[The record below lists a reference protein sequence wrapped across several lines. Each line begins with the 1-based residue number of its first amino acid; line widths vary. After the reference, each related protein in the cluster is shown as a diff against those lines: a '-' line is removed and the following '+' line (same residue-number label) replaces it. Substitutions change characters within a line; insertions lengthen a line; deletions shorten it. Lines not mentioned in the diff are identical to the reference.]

1 MLSENYSKLTPL
13 ERVMYIG
20 ELTHACMCDDD
31 LFNLGKEIIRL
42 GINKGIFD
50 NVKIMPQIDKEET
63 EIPKLIEE
71 TNDTK
76 N

>member
-20 ELTHACMCDDD
+20 ELTHACMCDDY
-31 LFNLGKEIIRL
+31 LFNLGKEIIKL

-50 NVKIMPQIDKEET
+50 NVKIMPNIEET
-63 EIPKLIEE
+63 ELNQLTE
-71 TNDTK
+71 TENDTK

>member
-1 MLSENYSKLTPL
+1 MLSENYSNLTPL

-20 ELTHACMCDDD
+20 ELTHACMCDDN

-50 NVKIMPQIDKEET
+50 NVKIMPNIEET
-63 EIPKLIEE
+63 ELNQLTE
-71 TNDTK
+71 TENDTK

>member
-31 LFNLGKEIIRL
+31 LFNLGKEIIRR
-42 GINKGIFD
+42 GINSGLFD
-50 NVKIMPQIDKEET
+50 NVKILPQVKDEVNQLTEE
-63 EIPKLIEE
+63 K
-71 TNDTK
+71 NDTK
-76 N
+76 E

>member
-20 ELTHACMCDDD
+20 ELTHACMCDDEIFD
-31 LFNLGKEIIRL
+31 MGKELIRM
-42 GINKGIFD
+42 GINKGLFE
-50 NVKIMPQIDKEET
+50 NVKIMPQVEEET
-63 EIPKLIEE
+63 QTLIQE
-71 TNDTK
+71 TNDTE

>member
-20 ELTHACMCDDD
+20 ELTHACMCDNN

-50 NVKIMPQIDKEET
+50 NVKIMPNIEET
-63 EIPKLIEE
+63 ELNQLTE
-71 TNDTK
+71 TENDTK

>member
-31 LFNLGKEIIRL
+31 LFNLGKEIIRR
-42 GINKGIFD
+42 GINSGLFD
-50 NVKIMPQIDKEET
+50 NVKIRPLTKEE
-63 EIPKLIEE
+63 E
-71 TNDTK
+71 NDTE